1 MTETTC
7 DIINL
12 FDSPDEFEECKD
24 TFSCKRPRIHDSL
37 KTDVKSSQSSPN
49 LCPKNVQLNANDEES
64 NQPPTPS
71 SSNVHSSQNRSNSSI
86 NTSSK
91 KESPVNDLLNLNLND
106 KRSPQVTPPSQSGN
120 SQQPQQN
127 QRTIPC
133 DLLGNFNAQNIDLL
147 NDLMSGDK
155 SSQQRRSTNTSN
167 LDLLN
172 ELFHGQTNVNGG
184 QSHGGNGTAS
194 SGPDLLSEPTGARA
208 NENPRNNQTNHLDPF
223 EELFGGSAGS
233 SSQQQQQPSTSNGL
247 RFPLNST
254 QPPLKP
260 TQTKPTT
267 SHAKSNNIPKFT
279 SSSSGAFQ
287 RPQKPDYNRAYF
299 NEPPPSNSNG
309 PKLAQDAF
317 GDLLGDFTKNT
328 QGDWSKNGKPMAQ
341 LKREEMVS
349 RPLVFS
355 CFLGLRRL
363 TLIRSLARCT
373 VERRHN
379 RSAEAQN

>member
-1 MTETTC
+1 MF
-7 DIINL
+7 N
-12 FDSPDEFEECKD
+12 SPDEFEECKD
-24 TFSCKRPRIHDSL
+24 TFNCKRPKIHDSL

-49 LCPKNVQLNANDEES
+49 LCPRNVQLNMNEEEL

-71 SSNVHSSQNRSNSSI
+71 SSSNVHSSKNSSNSSI

-91 KESPVNDLLNLNLND
+91 KESPVNDLLNLNLKD
-106 KRSPQVTPPSQSGN
+106 KRSPQSNQSSHSSNHNRPSP
-120 SQQPQQN
+120 PQQN
-127 QRTIPC
+127 QPNIPC

-172 ELFHGQTNVNGG
+172 ELFHSETNPNGRN
-184 QSHGGNGTAS
+184 SGNPTAS
-194 SGPDLLSEPTGARA
+194 SGPDLLSEPNGARA
-208 NENPRNNQTNHLDPF
+208 SESVLNNKARANNLDPF
-223 EELFGGSAGS
+223 EELFGSGAAAGGN
-233 SSQQQQQPSTSNGL
+233 SQPQPSTSNGL

-267 SHAKSNNIPKFT
+267 SNAKSNSTPKFT
-279 SSSSGAFQ
+279 ASASSSAFQ

-299 NEPPPSNSNG
+299 KEPPPSNSNG

-317 GDLLGDFTKNT
+317 GDLLGDFTKNA
-328 QGDWSKNGKPMAQ
+328 QGDWSKNGKSMAQ

-349 RPLVFS
+349 RRLSFAGFHLQGGLAVFQTKS
-355 CFLGLRRL
+355 LNFLKFL
-363 TLIRSLARCT
+363 SLK
-373 VERRHN
+373 
-379 RSAEAQN
+379 QFLF